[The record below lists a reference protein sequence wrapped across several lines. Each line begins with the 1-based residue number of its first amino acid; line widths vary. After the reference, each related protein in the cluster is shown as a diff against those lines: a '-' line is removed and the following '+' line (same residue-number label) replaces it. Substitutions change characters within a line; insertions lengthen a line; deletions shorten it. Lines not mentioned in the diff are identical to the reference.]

1 VAVGREVR
9 GLEDRCVRVE
19 NLEGAY
25 QATRHLLGLGHTRI
39 AHVTGFPNHPDAIAR
54 RRGYERALAEEG
66 VALDPALLV
75 EGDFEEK
82 SGLEAVERLVAS
94 GVRFTALFAG
104 NDQMAAGAYLGL
116 FRHRLR
122 VPQDVSVVGFD
133 DQPSAAYACPPL
145 TTIRQPAVEMGMEA
159 ALALVT
165 ELRGG
170 GFVQPTFDTELVLRS
185 STAGPRPG

>member
-1 VAVGREVR
+1 VEV
-9 GLEDRCVRVE
+9 
-19 NLEGAY
+19 
-25 QATRHLLGLGHTRI
+25 
-39 AHVTGFPNHPDAIAR
+39 
-54 RRGYERALAEEG
+54 
-66 VALDPALLV
+66 DPALVV
-75 EGDFEEK
+75 EGNFEEK
-82 SGLEAVERLVAS
+82 SGLEAVDRLVAS
-94 GVRFTALFAG
+94 RARFTALFAG
-104 NDQMAAGAYLGL
+104 NDQMAVGAYLGL

-133 DQPSAAYACPPL
+133 DQPSAAYTCPPL

-185 STAGPRPG
+185 STAGPRPN